1 MSRRTTRSRL
11 AKVMNI
17 RELHANP
24 PQVGLGSALASWV
37 PRMVLR
43 TLLVGL
49 VSGPCAGCLV
59 TDEIMFENEPN
70 FPPVILDAPSPTAP
84 IGSHVWIDS
93 SADVKT
99 WPLSVRVRDKNINQ
113 PLVAHWRV
121 VADAERK
128 DPSFEPLNLP
138 PGLLVRDLKILVQTE
153 ALELGT
159 CHKLELVVSGSF
171 FKKVDPAYFEAV
183 PDGAEDDVAKAVWW
197 LLEGD
202 MHASAEE
209 KARLIDTCNAVNGV
223 VASDSVVDQP

>member
-1 MSRRTTRSRL
+1 MSRRTPRSRL
-11 AKVMNI
+11 AKVMKI
-17 RELHANP
+17 RELRANP
-24 PQVGLGSALASWV
+24 VQVGLGSALAS
-37 PRMVLR
+37 RVLR
-43 TLLVGL
+43 TLLLGL
-49 VSGPCAGCLV
+49 VSGACAGCLV
-59 TDEIMFENEPN
+59 TDEIMFESEPN
-70 FPPVILDAPSPTAP
+70 FPPVILDAPPPTAP
-84 IGSHVWIDS
+84 IGDHVWIDS

-99 WPLSVRVRDKNINQ
+99 WRLDVRVRDENITQ

-121 VADAERK
+121 VADAGRK
-128 DPSFEPLNLP
+128 DPSFEHLNLS
-138 PGLLVRDLKILVQTE
+138 PGLLVRDLPIFVQTE

-171 FKKVDPAYFEAV
+171 FKKLDPAYFEAV

-223 VASDSVVDQP
+223 VADESVVDQP